1 MTTIDTW
8 LAIWAALTAVW
19 IVLLWMT
26 WRRPT
31 ARRTVRTMAL
41 TMAVLCGVAAAMQP
55 DVFSDD
61 VTRYRWDGWVMTH
74 GIDPYAFPPNDAAL
88 RHLAHVDSSSGTAYP
103 DTVSFAHIRTIYP
116 PLANYLSG
124 GIALLAGTHAMRWKI
139 AWLCVIAVLAAL
151 VMHALQHDRW
161 RSTLFALALASPV
174 VMMQGILDV
183 HYDMVMALLVVLS
196 VIAWRRG
203 SFVVAGIV
211 LACAVSIKYVAL
223 IALPYML
230 VTLTWRERMHL
241 CSAWFLAMIA
251 VMAPVASPQ
260 MFEAMSSFMAKWQ
273 TNSLLYTAIIDVV
286 PEPAIRRVLLVLAAI
301 GIGLVWW
308 RHRHHAPTA
317 IALSLIAFFIA
328 SPVVHAWYI
337 LTPMLLL
344 PFAPLRSVMVWGA
357 TMIVYGF
364 AVRTYKG
371 DGVWSEHTVALAI
384 EFIPVMAAWAIDM
397 WKGPLTA
404 SRPDA

>member
-1 MTTIDTW
+1 MTTI
-8 LAIWAALTAVW
+8 AIWLGIWALLTVVW
-19 IVLLWMT
+19 SMLMWYAWRHPATRSRVRAIALSIV
-26 WRRPT
+26 
-31 ARRTVRTMAL
+31 AG
-41 TMAVLCGVAAAMQP
+41 CGVAASVQP

-61 VTRYRWDGWVMTH
+61 VTRYVWDGWVITH
-74 GIDPYAFPPNDAAL
+74 GIDPYAHPPNDPAL
-88 RHLAHVDSSSGTAYP
+88 GQLAHVDPSSGKAYP
-103 DTVSFAHIRTIYP
+103 DTVTFAHIRTIYP
-116 PLANYLSG
+116 PLANYMSG

-139 AWLCVIAVLAAL
+139 AWLCVIALFAAFVLRACW
-151 VMHALQHDRW
+151 HDTW

-174 VMMQGILDV
+174 VLMQGVLDV

-203 SFVVAGIV
+203 SFVVAGV
-211 LACAVSIKYVAL
+211 LLACAVSVKYVAL

-230 VTLTWRERMHL
+230 VTLTWRERVTL
-241 CSAWFLAMIA
+241 VGAWLLAMIA
-251 VMAPVASPQ
+251 LFAPVASAQ
-260 MFEAMSSFMAKWQ
+260 MFEAMTSFVAKWQ
-273 TNSLLYTAIIDVV
+273 TNSLLYTTIVRVV
-286 PEPAIRRVLLVLAAI
+286 PEPLIRRLLMGIGAL

-317 IALSLIAFFIA
+317 VSLSLVVFFIA

-357 TMIVYGF
+357 TMIVYGL

-371 DGVWSEHTVALAI
+371 DGVWREDTVALAI
-384 EFIPVMAAWAIDM
+384 EFVPVMAAWAIDV

>member
-8 LAIWAALTAVW
+8 LVIWAALTIVW
-19 IVLLWMT
+19 GVLLYLA
-26 WRRPT
+26 WRRP
-31 ARRTVRTMAL
+31 AAWRTVRTIAL
-41 TMAVLCGVAAAMQP
+41 SMVIICGIAASVHP

-61 VTRYRWDGWVMTH
+61 VTRYRWDGWVITH
-74 GIDPYAFPPNDAAL
+74 GIDPYAYPPNDTAL
-88 RHLAHVDSSSGTAYP
+88 RPLAHIDRSTGTMYP

-124 GIALLAGTHAMRWKI
+124 GIALLAGTHAMRWKV
-139 AWLCVIAVLAAL
+139 AWLCVIALLAAL
-151 VMHALQHDRW
+151 VLRACWHDPW

-174 VMMQGILDV
+174 VLMQGILDV

-203 SFVVAGIV
+203 SFVASGII
-211 LACAVSIKYVAL
+211 LACAVCVKYVAL
-223 IALPYML
+223 IALPCML
-230 VTLTWRERMHL
+230 VTLTWRERL
-241 CSAWFLAMIA
+241 QLSGAWIVAMIA
-251 VMAPVASPQ
+251 LFAPVASAQ
-260 MFEAMSSFMAKWQ
+260 MFEAMTSFVAKWQ
-273 TNSLLYTAIIDVV
+273 TNSLLYTTIVDIV
-286 PEPAIRRVLLVLAAI
+286 PEPTIRRVLTGLAAV

-308 RHRHHAPTA
+308 RHRHHAPTV
-317 IALSLIAFFIA
+317 IALSLIAFFLA

-344 PFAPLRSVMVWGA
+344 PFAPLRSVIVWGA
-357 TMIVYGF
+357 TMIVYGV

-371 DGVWSEHTVALAI
+371 DGVWREDTVALAI
-384 EFIPVMAAWAIDM
+384 EFIPVMAAWAIDV

-404 SRPDA
+404 SRQDA